1 MSEIS
6 WSGVSGPLHAPAGI
20 ARSTREA
27 YKRACMSDTA
37 APAAPAAPQY
47 SEVQLWLTLMT
58 VTLATT
64 LYAMTVT
71 IANVALP
78 KMQGTFG
85 ATQDEIAWVVT
96 FNIIATAVATPATG
110 WLAEKVGRR
119 NVMVWGIVVF
129 TLVSAG
135 CGLAQSLEQ
144 LVFFRI
150 LQGLAGAP
158 LVPVS
163 QAIVMTIFPRERHGT
178 ALAVWGIGVTIGPIL
193 APTLGGYV
201 TELYGWR
208 WIFFLLVPVG
218 LVAFLCAAAF
228 VRRRAE
234 RHATTL
240 DWTGFIAL
248 ALAIASLQLMLDR
261 GERLG
266 WFNHN
271 EVILEAFIAGLAFY
285 VFLAHIFTAERPF
298 LQPRILTNRNF
309 VFGLGL
315 TFVFGLLNFTPM
327 VLFPSLLQ
335 GLRGYPDG
343 IIGFLLAVRGLG
355 TLCGFVFIM
364 LYGQRIDPRLLL
376 LAGFVLQ
383 GISGLCIA
391 QFDINLTTFGV
402 AWTSMLQGFG
412 IGLIWVPLSIVTF
425 WTLAPRDVTEGTAIF
440 HLMRNVGS
448 SVHISLSVA
457 LVIHTSRMSYSELS
471 GFVTPFNAALG
482 RAASE
487 GPWSLDGGPGMAAL
501 IGEINRQAQMIGYVN
516 AFYLFGATA
525 FVGIPLLFFVRRPT
539 TNAVT

>member
-1 MSEIS
+1 
-6 WSGVSGPLHAPAGI
+6 
-20 ARSTREA
+20 
-27 YKRACMSDTA
+27 MSDTA
-37 APAAPAAPQY
+37 TLSAPAAAQPEYTELQR
-47 SEVQLWLTLMT
+47 WLTLLT
-58 VTLATT
+58 VTLATA

-96 FNIIATAVATPATG
+96 FNIIATAVMTPATG

-119 NVMVWGIVVF
+119 NIMVWGIAFF
-129 TLVSAG
+129 TVVSAG

-144 LVFFRI
+144 MVFFRI

-178 ALAVWGIGVTIGPIL
+178 ALAIWGIGVTIGPII
-193 APTLGGYV
+193 APSLGGYI
-201 TELYGWR
+201 TELYNWR

-218 LVAFLCAAAF
+218 MVAFVCAAAF
-228 VRRRAE
+228 VRRRAR
-234 RHATTL
+234 RHPTTL

-248 ALAIASLQLMLDR
+248 SLAIAALQLMLDR

-266 WFNHN
+266 WFNHH
-271 EVILEAFIAGLAFY
+271 EVILEAFVACLAFY
-285 VFLAHIFTAERPF
+285 VFVVHIFTTDRPF
-298 LQPRILTNRNF
+298 LKPRILTNRNF
-309 VFGLGL
+309 AIGLSL

-343 IIGFLLAVRGLG
+343 VIGYLLAMRGLG
-355 TLCGFVFIM
+355 SLCGFVFIM
-364 LYGQRIDPRLLL
+364 FYGQRIDPRLLL
-376 LAGFVLQ
+376 LAGFVIQ
-383 GISGLCIA
+383 GASGLAMA

-412 IGLIWVPLSIVTF
+412 VGLIWVPLSIATF
-425 WTLAPRDVTEGTAIF
+425 WTLETRDMTEGTALF
-440 HLMRNVGS
+440 HLLRNVGS
-448 SVHISLSVA
+448 SIHISLSVA

-471 GFVTPFNAALG
+471 NFANPFNAALD

-487 GPWSLDGGPGMAAL
+487 GPWSLEDGTGMAAL
-501 IGEINRQAQMIGYVN
+501 VQEITRQAQMIGYVN
-516 AFYLFGATA
+516 AFYFFAATA
-525 FVGIPLLFFVRRPT
+525 FVCIPLLLFVRKPT
-539 TNAVT
+539 AATAG